1 MTPSKTATHP
11 TDKAIVVA
19 YSLPVAMG
27 YIPLG
32 FAFGF
37 LLVQAGGPWWLSLV
51 MSIPIYAGAA
61 QFMAIPLLATNAP
74 FSTIILATF
83 VVNLRHVF
91 YGLSLL
97 DKRPHHPLARFYMIW
112 SLTDETYSVL
122 TTLPENT
129 PEKTRLAIAALNH
142 GWWVLGSLL
151 GAIIG
156 AQMPQTIRGL
166 DFALAALFAVLTI
179 EQWQSTKN
187 SQAILTAII
196 AYALALLLMPEH
208 ALITSI
214 ALTALCALIQSQL
227 KAKG

>member
-1 MTPSKTATHP
+1 
-11 TDKAIVVA
+11 
-19 YSLPVAMG
+19 MG

-61 QFMAIPLLATNAP
+61 QFMAIPLLAANAS

-83 VVNLRHVF
+83 VINLRHIF

-97 DKRPHHPLARFYMIW
+97 DKRPRHPLARFYMIW

-129 PEKTRLAIAALNH
+129 QEKTRLAIAAFNH
-142 GWWVLGSLL
+142 GSWVLGSLL

-187 SQAILTAII
+187 TLAIVLAMI
-196 AYALALLLMPEH
+196 AYAVALLFMLGN
-208 ALITSI
+208 ALIAAI
-214 ALTALCALIQSQL
+214 VLTALCGLIQSQL
-227 KAKG
+227 KKKR